1 MTFAATIRAVSLAT
15 AAVFAA
21 SSAQAL
27 TIATNALTADT
38 VQTFSDDAINAL
50 NLFQVVIT
58 PLGNAYANP
67 NAANSFILPITSIT
81 VGKGLEITGGAASG
95 SALELGR
102 MVNGEKKALTLAN
115 FQIDFV
121 ASQVL
126 ADTTPKGGVTTPKM
140 PLFNFTKLS
149 ELAIKYK
156 FPLTITAQ
164 ETLGTL
170 KLTEEA
176 LVAQI
181 SALEVNEF
189 LARAVVPEIDFGT
202 LYEDIK
208 IKFRKSVSTKPYVPA
223 P

>member
-1 MTFAATIRAVSLAT
+1 MDGAFDLAMPWWQFVLRA
-15 AAVFAA
+15 AAVYIVLLVLIRL
-21 SSAQAL
+21 S
-27 TIATNALTADT
+27 
-38 VQTFSDDAINAL
+38 
-50 NLFQVVIT
+50 
-58 PLGNAYANP
+58 
-67 NAANSFILPITSIT
+67 
-81 VGKGLEITGGAASG
+81 GKRTMGQ
-95 SALELGR
+95 
-102 MVNGEKKALTLAN
+102 
-115 FQIDFV
+115 F
-121 ASQVL
+121 
-126 ADTTPKGGVTTPKM
+126 TPKM

-181 SALEVNEF
+181 QALEVNEF

-208 IKFRKSVSTKPYVPA
+208 IKFRKAVSTKPYVPA